1 MPDDED
7 IPVAAIA
14 VEEPEE
20 APKAVLSPE
29 RPRRPNRFVVLWRK
43 IGAGSLGFS
52 LLLHAGILL
61 FMASYFIARQMTD
74 KQVDFLPGGGTQ
86 QGAEASADLAEKV
99 AVKQRQKISK
109 VVPMQRVVVDAV
121 TDVTLPDMPMDAIA
135 LPDMGSMM
143 GGGKLGSGGFGS
155 GGAGGGFGNGFGS
168 GGMGGMTF
176 KPIFMFGME
185 LKDVKKIAVVM
196 DVSRS
201 MTRYLPIVTKELD
214 KVAFGSNLVLYFGC
228 GLTPESSKNKA
239 LDKTILTTDEDFK
252 TYWQVWEGKTPLN
265 MPMEDRRKL
274 KYDPSQPM
282 PLKDIYELMSKRK
295 NTWYIDFCGITYA
308 WTALMSKEVEQAD
321 AIYWFADFQ
330 DKVTE
335 EMMDKVLKRLKAR
348 KQKLYI
354 HASVKGRSFEQV
366 RDGLVIPSGGEVIET
381 ELPKEKK

>member
-20 APKAVLSPE
+20 APVVVS
-29 RPRRPNRFVVLWRK
+29 RRPNGFVKLWRQ
-43 IGAGSLGFS
+43 IGVGSLTLS
-52 LLLHAGILL
+52 ILLHAGILL

-109 VVPMQRVVVDAV
+109 VLPMQRVVVDAV
-121 TDVTLPDMPMDAIA
+121 TDVTLPDMPMDAIS

-143 GGGKLGSGGFGS
+143 GGKMGSGGFGS

-185 LKDVKKIAVVM
+185 LKNVKKIAVVM

-228 GLTPESSKNKA
+228 GLTPESPKNKA

-274 KYDPSQPM
+274 KYDPAAPM

-330 DKVTE
+330 DKVSE

-381 ELPKEKK
+381 ELPKK